1 MKKTNKIAYLIIL
14 PALIFIFIFSLWPV
28 FQSATYSLFD
38 YQLNDQT
45 KSRLTFSHQYNLDL
59 FKETNKYLNFYLDSE
74 LSTAALD
81 ETKEKMNTFLTE
93 INAFEGK
100 TLEKYS
106 EADTVVKLSDSEK
119 KEMENFILWAE
130 DAVQD
135 IYSPNDEGV
144 TIKEDVIAVTGGYKS
159 SMIPPNFIG
168 LGNYTQALKDGR
180 VRGAMANTLI
190 FTFISVAFELVFG
203 IMLALIMN
211 KAMRGKGLVRTISL
225 IPWAIPT
232 AVSALIWLYLFN
244 GSSGIVALIF
254 SKIGIINQPTDLL
267 LTSTA
272 AMGAVII
279 ADIWK
284 TTPYM
289 ALLILAGLQTIS
301 ADLYEASNVDGANK
315 LQQFFKITLPM
326 LKSSILVALLFRTLD
341 AFRVFDLIYVLT
353 GGGPGGSTE
362 SISIYAYKV
371 MFAQT
376 KFGYGS
382 ALTILI
388 ALCVAVIC
396 FIYIRVLDVDIT
408 SRD

>member
-1 MKKTNKIAYLIIL
+1 MKHDKIAYFLIL
-14 PALIFIFIFSLWPV
+14 PAMIFIFVFSLWPV
-28 FQSATYSLFD
+28 IQSATYSLFD

-45 KSRLTFSHQYNLDL
+45 KSRLTFDHQYNLDL

-74 LSTAALD
+74 LSTAALE
-81 ETKEKMNTFLTE
+81 ETKEKINVFLSE
-93 INAFEGK
+93 INAFEEK
-100 TLEKYS
+100 ILERYKNKG
-106 EADTVVKLSDSEK
+106 TVVKLSDEEQ
-119 KEMENFILWAE
+119 KEMEAFLFWAE
-130 DAVQD
+130 NAVLD
-135 IYSPNDEGV
+135 IYAVDDAGV
-144 TIKEDVIAVTGGYKS
+144 TIKEDVIAVTQGYKS
-159 SMIPPNFIG
+159 SMISPNFIG
-168 LGNYTQALKDGR
+168 LGNYTQAIKDGR
-180 VRGAMANTLI
+180 VRGAMTNTLI
-190 FTFISVAFELVFG
+190 FTFISVGFELVFG

-211 KAMRGKGLVRTISL
+211 KAMRGRGLIRTFSL

-232 AVSALIWLYLFN
+232 VVSALIWLYLFN
-244 GSSGIVALIF
+244 GSSGIVATIF
-254 SKIGIINQPTDLL
+254 AKIGLINQPTDLL

-301 ADLYEASNVDGANK
+301 NDLYEASNVDGANK

-388 ALCVAVIC
+388 AICVAVIC
-396 FIYIRVLDVDIT
+396 FFYIKILDVDIT